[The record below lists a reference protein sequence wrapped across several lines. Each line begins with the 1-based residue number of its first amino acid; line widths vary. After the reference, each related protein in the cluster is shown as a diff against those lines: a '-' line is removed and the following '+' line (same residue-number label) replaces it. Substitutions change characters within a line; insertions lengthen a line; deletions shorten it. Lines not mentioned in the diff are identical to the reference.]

1 MSLYA
6 IGITPLLSAIM
17 PSEPGDTLKHVVF
30 ADDITGAGK
39 LENLKKWWDAIIEN
53 GKFIG
58 YSVNVTK
65 SWLIVKEQ
73 HLQDATATFANTG
86 IQVTT
91 EGRRQLGAVI
101 GSVSFKDKYVNTLI
115 DQWICQVNRL
125 SEIAKIEPHAAY
137 TAFTHGLKHRYT
149 YAMST
154 IPNINDHLKRLDSA
168 IDDFTRIVLR
178 GYQFNENER
187 ALFSLPVKLGGLG
200 IIIPSKISNDQ
211 YENSRLITK
220 ELTKEVKNQQ
230 QISEIDQLKTRRLKQ
245 QIKNQKQ
252 IRNKKL
258 FEYFRSTQSKE
269 EQKRLDASIEV
280 GASSWLSA
288 LPIKDQGFYLDKQTF
303 WDALFI
309 RYGIQLP
316 RLPPKCVCGIQ
327 FTTEHALSCPKGGF
341 ISMRHNEVRD
351 LTAELLHEVWYD
363 VEILQRNCCTKYA
376 TM

>member
-1 MSLYA
+1 MY
-6 IGITPLLSAIM
+6 LLC
-17 PSEPGDTLKHVVF
+17 
-30 ADDITGAGK
+30 
-39 LENLKKWWDAIIEN
+39 
-53 GKFIG
+53 
-58 YSVNVTK
+58 
-65 SWLIVKEQ
+65 IV
-73 HLQDATATFANTG
+73 H
-86 IQVTT
+86 
-91 EGRRQLGAVI
+91 
-101 GSVSFKDKYVNTLI
+101 
-115 DQWICQVNRL
+115 RL

-149 YAMST
+149 YAMRT

-187 ALFSLPVKLGGLG
+187 AVFSLPVKLGGLG

-211 YENSRLITK
+211 YENTRLITK

-269 EQKRLDASIEV
+269 EQERLDASIEV

-316 RLPPKCVCGIQ
+316 RLPSKCVCGIQ
-327 FTTEHALSCPKGGF
+327 FTTEYALSCPKGGLY
-341 ISMRHNEVRD
+341 R
-351 LTAELLHEVWYD
+351 
-363 VEILQRNCCTKYA
+363 
-376 TM
+376 